1 MEFSNWILQESS
13 LNDLY
18 QSAVEAFPRTTKRQ
32 HATQPI
38 KIVELTWVPY
48 RGVKTLFVKAMARNE
63 GRVYN
68 PIIVFKKVH
77 YLESGGIAL
86 KDKNGQR
93 YFVEQL
99 SLQNNDVLVR
109 CQCGDF
115 YWRGTHFNKLDHSLY
130 GPDRKKYEA
139 KHNPGSANPTE
150 SPIVCKH
157 LMKMMEVLHN
167 SGFAK

>member
-1 MEFSNWILQESS
+1 MEFSHWLLQESS

-63 GRVYN
+63 DRVFN

-77 YLESGGIAL
+77 YLESGSITL
-86 KDKNGQR
+86 KDKNGQQ
-93 YFVEQL
+93 YFIEQL

-109 CQCGDF
+109 CQCKDF
-115 YWRGTHFNKLDHSLY
+115 RWRFNYYDHIDRSLY
-130 GPDRKKYEA
+130 GSKAAKYEA
-139 KHNPGSANPTE
+139 KGVRPPANPME
-150 SPIVCKH
+150 MPGMCKH
-157 LMKMMEVLHN
+157 CMKMMEVLREA
-167 SGFAK
+167 GIVK